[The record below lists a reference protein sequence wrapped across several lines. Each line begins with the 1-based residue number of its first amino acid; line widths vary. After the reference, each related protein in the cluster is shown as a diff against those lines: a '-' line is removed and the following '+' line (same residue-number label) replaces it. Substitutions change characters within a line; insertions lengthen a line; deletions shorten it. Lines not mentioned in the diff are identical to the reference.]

1 MPTPHSTSAASGS
14 TAPQG
19 LPFDPDALRARYRAE
34 RERRIRP
41 EGSAQYQRPTGRF
54 GYFDEDPY
62 AEPLPAREP
71 LHDRVDA
78 VVIGGGFG
86 GLLAGAR
93 LRQAGLDS
101 IRVIEKG
108 GDFGG
113 TWYWNR
119 YPGIHC
125 DIESH
130 IYLPLLEEVG
140 YVPKW
145 KYAPGEE
152 IRQHAR
158 AIARTFDLY
167 RDACFQTRATEL
179 RWDEAESEW
188 LVSTDRDDRIRARYV
203 VTASGTLSQTKL
215 PGIPGIE
222 TFEGHTF
229 HTSRW
234 DYAYT
239 GGSPDGN
246 LHKLSDKRVALIG
259 TGATAIQCVPHL
271 GAGAREL
278 LVFQRTPSSVDVR
291 GNRPTDPGW
300 AASLTP
306 GWQQRR
312 RDNFLTLVTDGRTE
326 EDLVDDGWTSSAR
339 LQQKLIPTGSYGDL
353 PPEERERAEE
363 IADFQKMNEIRARV
377 DAVVTDPEAAELLKP
392 WYRYMCKRPT
402 FSDSYLQTFNRP
414 NVTLIDTA
422 DSHGVEEITANAVVV
437 GGTAYEVDCII
448 FGTGFEVGVSG
459 ITSGHLPVH
468 GRGGT
473 TLTEAWRNGPRT
485 LHGFYSHG
493 FPNLFQLGP
502 LQNASAVNYVHILD
516 EQAVHV
522 AEVVAEAHRRD
533 ARYVEPTAAAE
544 DAWLATIREKAV
556 DLYTFHAEC
565 TPGYYNNE
573 GKPGRRRESFADGPV
588 AFHALLRAW
597 RATGGMREVLV
608 DAQQEKSTDRPPVPV
623 PVPPVTAVRDHSD
636 TQTGRS
642 PAPGVPEA

>member
-1 MPTPHSTSAASGS
+1 MSAPRSTPATSDPN
-14 TAPQG
+14 APQHI
-19 LPFDPDALRARYRAE
+19 PFDPDALRARYRAE
-34 RERRIRP
+34 RDRRIRP
-41 EGSAQYQRPTGRF
+41 EGSRQYQRPVGRF
-54 GYFDEDPY
+54 AYYDEDPY

-71 LHDRVDA
+71 LHDRVDV

-93 LRQAGLDS
+93 LRQAGVDS

-152 IRQHAR
+152 IRQHAK

-167 RDACFQTRATEL
+167 RDACFQTQVTEL
-179 RWDEAESEW
+179 RWDDNEFEW
-188 LVSTDRDDRIRARYV
+188 LLSTDRDDRIRARYV
-203 VTASGTLSQTKL
+203 VTASGTLSQAKL

-222 TFEGHTF
+222 AFEGHTF

-234 DYAYT
+234 DYTYT
-239 GGSPDGN
+239 GGSADGK
-246 LHKLSDKRVALIG
+246 LHKLADKRVALIG

-271 GAGAREL
+271 GADAQEL

-291 GNRPTDPGW
+291 GNRPTDPDW

-312 RDNFLTLVTDGRTE
+312 RDNFLSLVTGGPADQ
-326 EDLVDDGWTSSAR
+326 DLVADGWTSSAR
-339 LQQKLIPTGSYGDL
+339 LHQKLIPTGSHRDL

-363 IADFQKMNEIRARV
+363 FADFRKMTEIRARV
-377 DAVVTDPEAAELLKP
+377 DAVVDDPEVAELLKP

-402 FSDSYLQTFNRP
+402 FSDSYLQTFNRS

-422 DSHGVEEITANAVVV
+422 DSHGVEEITRNAVVV
-437 GGTAYEVDCII
+437 GGTAYEADCII
-448 FGTGFEVGVSG
+448 FSTGFEVGRSG
-459 ITSGHLPVH
+459 ITSGRLPVH
-468 GRGGT
+468 GREGI
-473 TLTEAWRNGPRT
+473 TLTEAWQNGPRT

-502 LQNASAVNYVHILD
+502 LQNASAVNYVHVLD

-522 AEVVAEAHRRD
+522 AEVVAEARKRG
-533 ARYVEPTAAAE
+533 ARYVEPTAEAE
-544 DAWLATIREKAV
+544 DAWVARIHEHAV
-556 DLYTFHAEC
+556 DVYTFHAEC

-573 GKPGRRRESFADGPV
+573 GMPRQRSESFADGPV
-588 AFHALLRAW
+588 AFHALLREW
-597 RATGGMREVLV
+597 RANGGMREVLV
-608 DAQQEKSTDRPPVPV
+608 GAGKEG
-623 PVPPVTAVRDHSD
+623 A
-636 TQTGRS
+636 
-642 PAPGVPEA
+642 